1 MKKQSKGKI
10 IVATVLILAFWLVI
24 LYAVQCLLVPKY
36 QSGVVEGSMIA
47 EYYKDK
53 SQHEV
58 IMVGDCE
65 VYENI
70 STIELWKQ
78 YGITSYIR
86 GSAQQLTWQSYYL
99 LEDTLRY
106 ETPKVVVFNVLA
118 LKYNEPQ
125 SEAYNRMTLD
135 GMRWSSSKVNA
146 INASMTEDEK
156 FADYLFPLLRYHSRW
171 SELVEDDFQH
181 IFLKDLVT
189 HNGYYMRVD
198 SKAQDEFPDPMPL
211 TDYTLGSNAM
221 YYLEQMTKL
230 CKEKGIELVLIKA
243 PTEFPH
249 WYDEWDQQIVDYA
262 AENELSYINFIPL
275 QEEIGLDMT
284 TDTYD
289 AGLHLNLAGAEKL
302 ADYFGAWL
310 TENCDLTD
318 YREDAEY
325 QSVWQEKIERYE
337 AQKEEQ
343 YKELEENGKLISFTP
358 TQVKETNILKNFI
371 ILAVM
376 ATLCLILV
384 ACGNGQGSNDPENTN
399 DKTAQ
404 TTTALVDTSAPTPK
418 TDGYTLKVNDVAVS
432 IDGAMASITEKLGEP
447 TKYFESAS
455 CAFQG
460 LDKVYTYGGVVIRTY
475 PLNEVDYVLSI
486 ELKDDTVTTAEGVY
500 IGDSKTHVTEVYGEP
515 TSSTDISV
523 SYTKNGTVL
532 SFIFDGDSVSS
543 ITYSAVGQ

>member
-1 MKKQSKGKI
+1 MKIKRKNKGKTI
-10 IVATVLILAFWLVI
+10 AALLLIMAFWLVV
-24 LYAVQCLLVPKY
+24 LYIVQCLLVPKY
-36 QSGVVEGSMIA
+36 QTGVVEGSMIE

-53 SQHEV
+53 SSHEV

-70 STIELWKQ
+70 STIELWKE

-86 GSAQQLTWQSYYL
+86 GSAQQLAWQSYYL

-135 GMRWSSSKVNA
+135 GMRWSSSKVDA

-156 FADYLFPLLRYHSRW
+156 FADYLFPLPRYHSRW
-171 SELVEDDFQH
+171 SELTSDDFEH
-181 IFLKDLVT
+181 IFTKDLVT

-198 SKAQDEFPDPMPL
+198 SRAQDEFPDPMPL

-221 YYLEQMTKL
+221 HYLDKMTEL

-249 WYDEWDQQIVDYA
+249 WYDQWDEQIVDYA
-262 AENELSYINFIPL
+262 EANELSYLNFIPL

-284 TDTYD
+284 VDTYD
-289 AGLHLNLAGAEKL
+289 AGLHLNLSGAEKL

-325 QSVWQEKIERYE
+325 AALWQEKVDRYE
-337 AQKEEQ
+337 HQKAEQ
-343 YKELEENGKLISFTP
+343 FKELEEHGKLLSFAP
-358 TQVKETNILKNFI
+358 IEVKETNILKNFI
-371 ILAVM
+371 ILAAV
-376 ATLCLILV
+376 AALCLTLL
-384 ACGNGQGSNDPENTN
+384 ACGNPDRGKTDGSKD
-399 DKTAQ
+399 AQ
-404 TTTALVDTSAPTPK
+404 TTTDQKGGEISSPK
-418 TDGYTLKVNDVAVS
+418 IDGYTIAVS
-432 IDGAMASITEKLGEP
+432 GTTVAIDAPMASLTEKLGEP
-447 TKYFESAS
+447 TKYFESQS

-460 LDKVYTYGGVVIRTY
+460 LDKVYTYGSVVIRTY
-475 PLNEVDYVLSI
+475 PQDEVDYVLSI
-486 ELKDDTVTTAEGVY
+486 ELKDDTVSTAEGVY
-500 IGDSKTHVTEVYGEP
+500 IGDTKGRVIEVYGEP
-515 TSSTDISV
+515 ASSTDVSV
-523 SYTKNGTVL
+523 SYTKGGTVL
-532 SFIFDGDSVSS
+532 SFFFEGDAVTS
-543 ITYSAVGQ
+543 ITYSAAAAN